1 LLLLLLLLPLL
12 FSCHPSPQAE
22 DLLSWLPLPLSL
34 PFLLSSRRDL
44 LSHLPLPVLVACSLH
59 PKPRI
64 VISTEAAHAVC
75 EQRSGEIRF
84 STGALP
90 EATHS
95 NAVPIAPIYFSS
107 FSAQKSHVKP

>member
-1 LLLLLLLLPLL
+1 
-12 FSCHPSPQAE
+12 
-22 DLLSWLPLPLSL
+22 LSSFAAGGGSAFVVAFALVVA
-34 PFLLSSRRDL
+34 FLLSSRRDL
-44 LSHLPLPVLVACSLH
+44 LSHVPLPVLVACSLD
-59 PKPRI
+59 PNQRI

-75 EQRSGEIRF
+75 DQRSGEIRF

-95 NAVPIAPIYFSS
+95 NALTIAPIYFSS